1 MSYLSLK
8 SYFCIKMLK
17 FYYKNYFKIY
27 VYTKKKGGGVCTHL
41 KFFFYIGS
49 KAINSDELSDAR
61 ARGEQMVSKQ
71 SEFSDVAGED
81 INGDNFVMKD
91 GSKARTD
98 YNVKVTIDDWVKE
111 LAQINNNELSA
122 NLFIL
127 KNKHPEL
134 FDSPA
139 NVYRTLIE
147 IKNNP
152 THFFKNN
159 RPDMSL
165 ISKILKDGSIGK
177 IGVVKQT
184 GQVGHLNISKR
195 KNEINRLK
203 NVNKRELGVGSPYPT
218 QQSNKMLPA
227 NGDGAKAHSLATNE
241 SIPQKTKSQIIDDIS
256 DDNFVMKEAS
266 QEPQRNIMQ
275 TFTPDEWINKLS
287 EILPDEWVANL
298 TKLAKKHPE
307 MFKSEADVFKV
318 IKQIKDNPT
327 HFFKNY
333 DDKFV
338 NIGIKKEN
346 GEIIHAN
353 KNKTKDLERLQRRNN
368 EMLTGTPLPATT
380 QSKAS
385 MGGDLLQHSDKN
397 IVTQKAKNDINGD
410 KQENNINQIVKSI
423 SNNSDIALELKPKT
437 DLLSIIQDFK
447 EPIKTPIFEA
457 KISLD
462 KLLNHLAQ
470 KEDNKRLGYINLI
483 KPTLEKPLFITKQD
497 DRYRFVKTFLDDDKV
512 IKYLSVIENENG
524 DFIGITALPIKNTDL
539 KNLLSKEEI
548 VWGGDTLSA
557 LSTPQIA
564 KQEAEAMSKMV
575 SQKSLNKDKDL
586 ERLSRKQKEIYKNK
600 GVVAPATALKNK
612 ADGELLNTKPS
623 NKIIPQKATNEVLL
637 KNDFENIKTFDDV
650 KNNFLADMKLKD
662 DDITLQN
669 TKKTW
674 SDELYGKKDSTAL
687 KINGKKVPLS
697 EVEQYALK
705 NEIDPIKKEILKKE
719 IIYEKLKDD
728 FTKKQKELSKIKN
741 EKDLQKSKYRV
752 KRYGK
757 KHKRI

>member
-1 MSYLSLK
+1 M
-8 SYFCIKMLK
+8 
-17 FYYKNYFKIY
+17 
-27 VYTKKKGGGVCTHL
+27 

-91 GSKARTD
+91 GSKAR
-98 YNVKVTIDDWVKE
+98 
-111 LAQINNNELSA
+111 
-122 NLFIL
+122 
-127 KNKHPEL
+127 
-134 FDSPA
+134 
-139 NVYRTLIE
+139 
-147 IKNNP
+147 
-152 THFFKNN
+152 
-159 RPDMSL
+159 
-165 ISKILKDGSIGK
+165 
-177 IGVVKQT
+177 
-184 GQVGHLNISKR
+184 
-195 KNEINRLK
+195 
-203 NVNKRELGVGSPYPT
+203 ELGVELPPT
-218 QQSNKMLPA
+218 LHSDVNKNIYSDGA
-227 NGDGAKAHSLATNE
+227 GAKAHSLATDE
-241 SIPQKTKSQIIDDIS
+241 SITQ
-256 DDNFVMKEAS
+256 
-266 QEPQRNIMQ
+266 
-275 TFTPDEWINKLS
+275 
-287 EILPDEWVANL
+287 
-298 TKLAKKHPE
+298 
-307 MFKSEADVFKV
+307 
-318 IKQIKDNPT
+318 
-327 HFFKNY
+327 
-333 DDKFV
+333 
-338 NIGIKKEN
+338 
-346 GEIIHAN
+346 
-353 KNKTKDLERLQRRNN
+353 KTKDLERLQRRNN

-423 SNNSDIALELKPKT
+423 SNNSDIALKLKPKT

-600 GVVAPATALKNK
+600 GVVAPAPATALKNK

-623 NKIIPQKATNEVLL
+623 NKIRPQKATNEVLL
-637 KNDFENIKTFDDV
+637 KNNFENIKTFDDV

-741 EKDLQKSKYRV
+741 EKDLQKANIELKDMA
-752 KRYGK
+752 KNIKEFELKNMNDDGK
-757 KHKRI
+757 IISDLEIC

>member
-1 MSYLSLK
+1 M
-8 SYFCIKMLK
+8 FIP
-17 FYYKNYFKIY
+17 
-27 VYTKKKGGGVCTHL
+27 KKKGGGVCTHL

-91 GSKARTD
+91 GSKAR
-98 YNVKVTIDDWVKE
+98 
-111 LAQINNNELSA
+111 
-122 NLFIL
+122 
-127 KNKHPEL
+127 
-134 FDSPA
+134 
-139 NVYRTLIE
+139 
-147 IKNNP
+147 
-152 THFFKNN
+152 
-159 RPDMSL
+159 
-165 ISKILKDGSIGK
+165 
-177 IGVVKQT
+177 
-184 GQVGHLNISKR
+184 
-195 KNEINRLK
+195 
-203 NVNKRELGVGSPYPT
+203 ELGVELPPALHSDLDKNTYPDG
-218 QQSNKMLPA
+218 A
-227 NGDGAKAHSLATNE
+227 GAKAHSLATNE

-256 DDNFVMKEAS
+256 DDNFVMREAS

-287 EILPDEWVANL
+287 EILPGEWVENL

-307 MFKSEADVFKV
+307 MFKSEADVFRV
-318 IKQIKDNPT
+318 IKEIKDNPT

-333 DDKFV
+333 DDEVALMGKNIDDKFA

-397 IVTQKAKNDINGD
+397 IVT
-410 KQENNINQIVKSI
+410 
-423 SNNSDIALELKPKT
+423 
-437 DLLSIIQDFK
+437 
-447 EPIKTPIFEA
+447 
-457 KISLD
+457 
-462 KLLNHLAQ
+462 
-470 KEDNKRLGYINLI
+470 
-483 KPTLEKPLFITKQD
+483 
-497 DRYRFVKTFLDDDKV
+497 
-512 IKYLSVIENENG
+512 
-524 DFIGITALPIKNTDL
+524 
-539 KNLLSKEEI
+539 
-548 VWGGDTLSA
+548 
-557 LSTPQIA
+557 
-564 KQEAEAMSKMV
+564 
-575 SQKSLNKDKDL
+575 
-586 ERLSRKQKEIYKNK
+586 
-600 GVVAPATALKNK
+600 
-612 ADGELLNTKPS
+612 
-623 NKIIPQKATNEVLL
+623 QKATNEVLL

-741 EKDLQKSKYRV
+741 EKDLQKANIELKDMA
-752 KRYGK
+752 KNIKEFELKNMNDDGK
-757 KHKRI
+757 IISDLEIC